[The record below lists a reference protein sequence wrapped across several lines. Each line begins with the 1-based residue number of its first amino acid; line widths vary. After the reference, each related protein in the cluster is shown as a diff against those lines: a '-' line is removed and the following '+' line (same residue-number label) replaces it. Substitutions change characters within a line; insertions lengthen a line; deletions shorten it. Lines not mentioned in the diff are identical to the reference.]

1 LVTMTRR
8 VEESHGSLEYAM
20 SRYEALEKS

>member
-1 LVTMTRR
+1 VVTLTRR
-8 VEESHGSLEYAM
+8 LEASHRSLEYAM